1 MTEQEYNA
9 IIAEQSLEISKAREA
24 EVEALLKIS
33 TVREEFCES
42 LAERYADYIG
52 RKVEIV
58 FSIPSV
64 YKREEQEV
72 KTVIGYL
79 SGFKYRTYTNEI
91 SPVLAKIKKD
101 GTASRIYYSEWDV
114 ASYEYISKIKILE

>member
-9 IIAEQSLEISKAREA
+9 IIAEQEIEIEKARKAKDEA
-24 EVEALLKIS
+24 RRKIS
-33 TVREEFCES
+33 DAREDFCES
-42 LAERYADYIG
+42 LAQRYADYIG
-52 RKVEIV
+52 RKVEV
-58 FSIPSV
+58 AFSIPGCN
-64 YKREEQEV
+64 REEQEA
-72 KTVIGYL
+72 KTLIGYL

-91 SPVLAKIKKD
+91 SPVLTKIKKD

>member
-9 IIAEQSLEISKAREA
+9 IIAEQGLEISKAREA
-24 EVEALLKIS
+24 EVEARRKIRS
-33 TVREEFCES
+33 AREEFCES
-42 LAERYADYIG
+42 LTQRYVDYIG
-52 RKVEIV
+52 RKVEIA
-58 FSIPSV
+58 FSIPGFNG
-64 YKREEQEV
+64 EEQET

-79 SGFKYRTYTNEI
+79 SGFKYRDYSNVI

-101 GTASRIYYSEWDV
+101 GTASRTYYSEWDV

>member
-1 MTEQEYNA
+1 MTEQEYKA
-9 IIAEQSLEISKAREA
+9 IIAEQSLEISKVRDA
-24 EVEALLKIS
+24 EVEARRKIS
-33 TVREEFCES
+33 TAREEFCES
-42 LAERYADYIG
+42 LAQRYADYIG

-58 FSIPSV
+58 FSITV
-64 YKREEQEV
+64 FNRGEQEA

-79 SGFKYRTYTNEI
+79 SGFKYREYSNVI

-101 GTASRIYYSEWDV
+101 GTASRTYYSEWDV

>member
-9 IIAEQSLEISKAREA
+9 IIAEQSLEISKARKAKDEA
-24 EVEALLKIS
+24 RRKIS
-33 TVREEFCES
+33 DAREEFCES
-42 LAERYADYIG
+42 LAQRYADYIG
-52 RKVEIV
+52 RKVEIA
-58 FSIPSV
+58 FSIPGCNG
-64 YKREEQEV
+64 EEQEA

>member
-1 MTEQEYNA
+1 MTEQEYKA
-9 IIAEQSLEISKAREA
+9 IIAEQSLELSKARDA
-24 EVEALLKIS
+24 EVEARRKIS
-33 TVREEFCES
+33 TAREEFCES
-42 LAERYADYIG
+42 LAQRYVDYIG

-58 FSIPSV
+58 FSITV
-64 YKREEQEV
+64 FNREEQEA

-79 SGFKYRTYTNEI
+79 SGFKYREYSNVI

>member
-24 EVEALLKIS
+24 EVEARRKIS
-33 TVREEFCES
+33 DAREEFCES

-52 RKVEIV
+52 RKVEIA
-58 FSIPSV
+58 FSIPGSN
-64 YKREEQEV
+64 REEKEV
-72 KTVIGYL
+72 KTVTGYL
-79 SGFKYRTYTNEI
+79 YGFKYGTYTNEI
-91 SPVLAKIKKD
+91 SPVLTKIKKD
-101 GTASRIYYSEWDV
+101 GTASRIYYSEWVV

>member
-9 IIAEQSLEISKAREA
+9 IIAEQSLEISKARKAEDEA
-24 EVEALLKIS
+24 YRKIS
-33 TVREEFCES
+33 DAREEFCES
-42 LAERYADYIG
+42 LAQRYVDYIG

-58 FSIPSV
+58 FSIPGLNG
-64 YKREEQEV
+64 EGQEV

-79 SGFKYRTYTNEI
+79 SGFKYGGFNHEI

>member
-9 IIAEQSLEISKAREA
+9 IIAEQSLEISKAHKAENEA
-24 EVEALLKIS
+24 YRKIS
-33 TVREEFCES
+33 DAREEFCES
-42 LAERYADYIG
+42 LAQRYADYIG

-58 FSIPSV
+58 FSIPGFNG
-64 YKREEQEV
+64 EEQEA
-72 KTVIGYL
+72 KTVTGYL
-79 SGFKYRTYTNEI
+79 YGFKYKIIAEEI
-91 SPVLAKIKKD
+91 CPVLTKIKKD

>member
-1 MTEQEYNA
+1 MEEITFIKSVNHDRTGIQSNYCRTELRDKQ
-9 IIAEQSLEISKAREA
+9 
-24 EVEALLKIS
+24 
-33 TVREEFCES
+33 
-42 LAERYADYIG
+42 G

-58 FSIPSV
+58 FSITV
-64 YKREEQEV
+64 FNRGEQEA

-79 SGFKYRTYTNEI
+79 SGFKYREYSNVI

-101 GTASRIYYSEWDV
+101 STASRTYYSEWDV

>member
-1 MTEQEYNA
+1 MTEQEYKA

-24 EVEALLKIS
+24 EVEARRKIS
-33 TVREEFCES
+33 TAREEFCES
-42 LAERYADYIG
+42 LAQRYVDYIG

-58 FSIPSV
+58 LSIPGFN
-64 YKREEQEV
+64 REEQEA
-72 KTVIGYL
+72 KTIIGYL
-79 SGFKYRTYTNEI
+79 SGFKYMEYSNAI

-101 GTASRIYYSEWDV
+101 GTASRIYYSEYDV